1 MSSVTGSPGAGGDPG
16 PIGGEETGPPG
27 SQQATTTSEGP
38 GPDVR
43 SGQRHRAPHPHRS
56 LRHDLES
63 LLPFILAVAVLIT
76 IVVGLVITVRPHPN
90 TNGTEYRNTYGVF
103 SRGS

>member
-1 MSSVTGSPGAGGDPG
+1 MSSVTGSPSAGGDPG
-16 PIGGEETGPPG
+16 PIGGEEAGARV
-27 SQQATTTSEGP
+27 SEQATTTSEGP
-38 GPDVR
+38 GADVR
-43 SGQRHRAPHPHRS
+43 PGQRRRPPHPHRS

-63 LLPFILAVAVLIT
+63 LLPFIIAVAVLIT